1 MNSATPRVVVIAV
14 GNPSR
19 GDDALG
25 PILLERIAAIF
36 PELTL
41 IGDFQ
46 LQIEHALDLCDA
58 DLVLFIDACKGMREA
73 TAFFEI
79 GAGARKQVLSHA
91 LSPEA
96 VLDVFQRVQGCPAPP
111 AFVLALRGES
121 FELGAKLSDSAHL
134 ALNAAWGVITPLL
147 RAPMVADWHAYAAE
161 STRCQASDRAE
172 GSTGERRPI
181 EFLAP

>member
-1 MNSATPRVVVIAV
+1 MSTARPRVVVIAV

-25 PILLERIAAIF
+25 PMLLERIAAIF
-36 PELTL
+36 HELTL

-79 GAGARKQVLSHA
+79 GTGARKQVLSHA

-96 VLDVFQRVQGCPAPP
+96 VLDVFQRVQGCPPPP

-121 FELGAKLSDSAHL
+121 FELGAALSDSATL
-134 ALNAAWGVITPLL
+134 AFEAAWKVIKPLL
-147 RAPMVADWHAYAAE
+147 HAPTVVDWRACVEGAPR
-161 STRCQASDRAE
+161 SQASVNPVAHPETAMPD
-172 GSTGERRPI
+172 SRPG
-181 EFLAP
+181 

>member
-1 MNSATPRVVVIAV
+1 MSVATPRVVVIAV

-25 PILLERIAAIF
+25 PILLERIAASF
-36 PELTL
+36 DDLTL
-41 IGDFQ
+41 ISDFQ

-79 GAGARKQVLSHA
+79 GTGARKQVLTHA

-96 VLDVFQRVQGCPAPP
+96 VLDVFQRVQGYPPPP

-121 FELGAKLSDSAHL
+121 FELGAALSDSAHF
-134 ALNAAWGVITPLL
+134 ALEAACEVITPLL
-147 RAPMVADWHAYAAE
+147 HAPMVADWRAYAAA
-161 STRCQASDRAE
+161 SAQCQRSFNPVAHPETATQ
-172 GSTGERRPI
+172 GNRPG
-181 EFLAP
+181 